1 MLELNALAKALTS
14 HNNLP
19 SNVIILAQTNQLR
32 AMTTI
37 IRDKDTDPEDHIFYL
52 ERASGRVIE
61 RYLNVTRKLTK
72 SALDELPYSPK
83 KVETPTGHQYK
94 GQELSAQICGVEIVR
109 AGGAMRT
116 SFSRIFVDAPIGK
129 ILIHT
134 SDIGEPMVHILIIL
148 TLLITA
154 SFCQAAKGHWSL

>member
-1 MLELNALAKALTS
+1 MLLNGISMLLAKT
-14 HNNLP
+14 H
-19 SNVIILAQTNQLR
+19 
-32 AMTTI
+32 
-37 IRDKDTDPEDHIFYL
+37 
-52 ERASGRVIE
+52 
-61 RYLNVTRKLTK
+61 K

-134 SDIGEPMVHILIIL
+134 SEIGEPMVHILTL
-148 TLLITA
+148 PLLITA

>member
-1 MLELNALAKALTS
+1 MCLAKSDLVAKHIAMNLEEKSKKHMLELNALAKALTS

-61 RYLNVTRKLTK
+61 RYLNVTRKN
-72 SALDELPYSPK
+72 S
-83 KVETPTGHQYK
+83 
-94 GQELSAQICGVEIVR
+94 
-109 AGGAMRT
+109 
-116 SFSRIFVDAPIGK
+116 
-129 ILIHT
+129 
-134 SDIGEPMVHILIIL
+134 
-148 TLLITA
+148 
-154 SFCQAAKGHWSL
+154 